1 MADKDAVYRIIAE
14 RIEAALAKGCVP
26 WRKPWRTEGLEPCN
40 LFSKH
45 KYSGVNVWLIAA
57 WAMVRE
63 DSNVR
68 PFYATF
74 NQIRAKGGHV
84 KAGEK
89 GIPVVFW
96 RFLKRE
102 DKETGKEVKIPL
114 LRYYTV
120 FNVAAQT
127 EGLDKFLPV
136 KVAVGAVSEDAK
148 HEAAEAVC
156 KRYEGGEAGPKVV
169 ERESARA
176 YYTPNT
182 DTVVVPLRSQYSDL
196 AEFYGVRFH
205 ELTHSTGHDT
215 RLNRVIKNGF
225 GSDPYGR
232 EELCAEMGA
241 AYLLGVV
248 GLDGERP
255 IENAAAYLAGWR
267 SRIKEDPRC
276 LVVAAGAAQ
285 KAVNLILGEDKPEE
299 DSE

>member
-1 MADKDAVYRIIAE
+1 MPLRVD
-14 RIEAALAKGCVP
+14 ALAAQLP
-26 WRKPWRTEGLEPCN
+26 RSAWRTYG
-40 LFSKH
+40 
-45 KYSGVNVWLIAA
+45 
-57 WAMVRE
+57 
-63 DSNVR
+63 
-68 PFYATF
+68 
-74 NQIRAKGGHV
+74 V

-182 DTVVVPLRSQYSDL
+182 DTVVIPLRSQYSDL

-285 KAVNLILGEDKPEE
+285 KAVNLILGEDKPEVEE
-299 DSE
+299 D